1 MTLMRRSLRLLT
13 TSSILASA
21 CAVGSIAYAA
31 GGKGETSVA
40 PVDGAEAAGRDR
52 VLESARTGPDG
63 KYSWFGDTIAIEEI
77 ERTETAIRRLS
88 DLVRTTPV
96 ENAQRAD
103 YMFRLASLYT
113 DRTRFYEQRAYQRRD
128 EAFLVQAENPQRA
141 QAYNRA
147 AEGDLQQSERFAR
160 DAAALYGDLYQTYRG
175 SFAEMDAVLFYLGSN
190 FLQYNQRG
198 AASQIYEELARSY
211 PTSEFLPQ
219 AMLML
224 GEIAFEDGD
233 LEAAISYYDVVI
245 QTPDSPAYPYGLY
258 KKSWA
263 LYNMAINKRQFV
275 SALELLYE
283 AVEASRARESQGSRA
298 LSLTRQALRDVPL
311 FYSEVYEGKVAPA
324 FFDRIAGDQSQDL
337 LERLGMIYADKAMYA
352 DSTAVYRA
360 LIGRHPESFRS
371 VSWQTEIV
379 RNTRPS
385 ASETE
390 TVREIR
396 RLVGLYTAA
405 LDFPDATPAMKKEV
419 SENIELLVRQ
429 VATTYHREAQVTK
442 NEHFYALAFNLYQD
456 YIQAFPDGKEAYPM
470 WFYYSEL
477 LYRNQDWLVAA
488 NAYERVLE
496 LGQGAGQYDEEAT
509 YASCLA
515 YTKMVDL
522 SRSTEGS
529 DGTAMQS
536 EDELP
541 PIPSPEPIP
550 EEYTRMMSA
559 CDRYLAKTTD
569 AELAAELDYV
579 VAYVYY
585 DYNHLDE
592 AVRRFGEF
600 ALERNDVD
608 PERAAASAELVLD
621 SLALQRKWGE
631 MREWITRLQASRL
644 NTGELAGRL
653 TTLREQVSFKECR
666 DMQQVKDYTG
676 SAYCF
681 FNFVNDNST
690 SQFVDRAIFNAAVSF
705 REIDNLDY
713 SISLLEQLPVLA
725 PNSPLVPDTLYE
737 LGRTFHRLAIYDTAA
752 DYYEKYVSA
761 APNGEH
767 AVNAMANAAQ
777 FRHGLG
783 QYAQAISALNR
794 FSKLAEKDAELG
806 PDAVAEAAYQIALV
820 RDQRGDGSAAIT
832 AYDGFVRKHG
842 NDAPSRTVEAM
853 VRMGD
858 MYIERKA
865 DDRGFQRYTQAV
877 AYVEGLDTAK
887 RAALTPAALDAVSRG
902 AFLLADR
909 FYDSFASVSLNK
921 RTEAQIRAA
930 VQEKVSMGI
939 QAAQAFDPVIR
950 EYSRPGWMIASLTR
964 LGQMRHVFF
973 EQLIDAPVP
982 PGLDPLVEEEYRTEL
997 ENRAADIKQEAMDF
1011 YARAIVVA
1019 RETGWFNEYS
1029 QLAARRLQALDPS
1042 FASGSEIRIE
1052 PGFDSASPYV
1062 SEFVG
1067 ARARLRETRQSD
1079 PNAAPET
1086 DASAP
1091 AANPGAQ

>member
-1 MTLMRRSLRLLT
+1 MTFMRRSLRLLT
-13 TSSILASA
+13 TSSLLAGACLLTTSA
-21 CAVGSIAYAA
+21 WAQSA
-31 GGKGETSVA
+31 KGETNVA
-40 PVDGAEAAGRDR
+40 PVDAVDAARDR
-52 VLESARTGPDG
+52 VLEDAKAGP
-63 KYSWFGDTIAIEEI
+63 KESYSWFGDTIAIEEI

-88 DLVRTTPV
+88 DLVRTTPAA
-96 ENAQRAD
+96 NTQRAD
-103 YMFRLASLYT
+103 YMFRLAELYT

-128 EAFLVQAENPQRA
+128 EAFLVQADNPQRA
-141 QAYNRA
+141 EAYRRA
-147 AEGDLQQSERFAR
+147 AEGDLEQSERFAR
-160 DAAALYGDLYQTYRG
+160 DAAALYGELYQTYRG
-175 SFAEMDAVLFYLGSN
+175 NFAEMDAVLFYLGSN
-190 FLQYNQRG
+190 FLQYNQRE

-211 PTSEFLPQ
+211 PTSAYLSQ

-233 LEAAISYYDVVI
+233 LDAAIGYYDIVI
-245 QTPDSPAYPYGLY
+245 QTPDNAAYPYGLY

-263 LYNMAINKRQFV
+263 LYNKAQNRRQFTQ
-275 SALELLYE
+275 ALELLYS
-283 AVEASRARESQGSRA
+283 AVEASREREAAGSRA

-324 FFDRIAGDQSQDL
+324 FFDRIAGDQAQDL
-337 LERLGMIYADKAMYA
+337 LERLGMIYADKAAYS
-352 DSTAVYRA
+352 DSNAVYRA
-360 LIGRHPESFRS
+360 LIARNPESFRA

-385 ASETE
+385 ASEVE

-396 RLVGLYTAA
+396 RLVQLYKTA
-405 LDFPDATPAMKKEV
+405 LDYPDATPALKKET

-442 NEHFYALAFNLYQD
+442 NEHFYALAFNLYED
-456 YIQAFPDGKEAYPM
+456 YIANFSDGKEAYPM
-470 WFYYSEL
+470 WFYYAEL
-477 LYRNQDWLVAA
+477 LYRNQDWVVAA
-488 NAYERVLE
+488 NAYEKVLE
-496 LGQGAGQYDEEAT
+496 LGAGAGQYDEEAT

-522 SRSTEGS
+522 SRSTQGS
-529 DGTAMQS
+529 DGTSMQS

-541 PIPSPEPIP
+541 PIPEAEPIP
-550 EEYTRMMSA
+550 DEYTRMMTA
-559 CDRYLAKTTD
+559 CDRYLKKTTD
-569 AELAAELDYV
+569 PELAAELDYV

-644 NTGELAGRL
+644 NQGDLAVRL

-666 DMQQVKDYTG
+666 DLQEVKDFKG

-681 FNFVNDNST
+681 FNFVNDNSG
-690 SQFVDRAIFNAAVSF
+690 SAFVDRAIFNAAVSF

-737 LGRTFHRLAIYDTAA
+737 LGRTFHRLAIYNTAA
-752 DYYEKYVSA
+752 DYYEAYVSA

-783 QYAQAISALNR
+783 QYPQAINALNR
-794 FSKLAEKDAELG
+794 FSKLAEKDPELG
-806 PDAVAEAAYQIALV
+806 AEAVAEAAYQVALV
-820 RDQRGDGSAAIT
+820 RDERGDGSEAIQ
-832 AYDGFVRKHG
+832 AYDRFIRQHG
-842 NDAPSRTVEAM
+842 RAKPSRAVEAM
-853 VRMGD
+853 VRQGD
-858 MYIERKA
+858 MYITRKNT
-865 DDRGFQRYTQAV
+865 DRGYGRYSDAV
-877 AYVEGLDTAK
+877 KYVDALDTEERAK
-887 RAALTPAALDAVSRG
+887 LSAAALDAVSRA

-909 FYDSFASVSLNK
+909 SFDAFEAISLNR
-921 RTEAQIRAA
+921 RTEAQIRTA
-930 VQEKVSMGI
+930 VEDKLRMGT

-950 EYSRPGWMIASLTR
+950 IYSRPGWMIAALTR

-997 ENRAADIKQEAMDF
+997 ENRAAAIKDEAIEF
-1011 YARAIVVA
+1011 YARAIIVA

-1029 QLAARRLQALDPS
+1029 ELAARRLQALDPT

-1052 PGFDSASPYV
+1052 PGFDSARPYV

-1067 ARARLRETRQSD
+1067 ARAAIREARQDGPAES
-1079 PNAAPET
+1079 T
-1086 DASAP
+1086 VP
-1091 AANPGAQ
+1091 AANPGADQ